1 MSELLFE
8 QPLNEKVR
16 NYLRLEHL
24 AKQLDTHL
32 EEDHQQ
38 RCFYPLFSL
47 CELAERC
54 DFRSEI
60 LKDIDRQLS
69 LLKADSGA
77 LNSAL
82 LSELLDC
89 REQLLIAERPGIHLK
104 QNRFIS
110 ALRQR
115 FSMPGACC
123 NFDLPQLH
131 FWLSKPWQERQYDY
145 EQWVAHFRCLLN
157 PITLLL
163 AASRES
169 CEYRSEIAPAGFFQK
184 ESSQSLSL
192 IRVKLNIA
200 NGCYP
205 TISGHRNRFAIH
217 FVQFDQQ
224 KHSQKPVE
232 FLLATCD

>member
-32 EEDHQQ
+32 EQDHQQ
-38 RCFYPLFSL
+38 RCFYPLFAL
-47 CELAERC
+47 CELTERC

-69 LLKADSGA
+69 LESSDLAAFESPLIDQ
-77 LNSAL
+77 
-82 LSELLDC
+82 LLDY
-89 REQLLIAERPGIHLK
+89 REQLLSAERPGIHLK

-115 FSMPGACC
+115 FNMPGTCC

-131 FWLSKPWQERQYDY
+131 YWLSKPWHERQQDY
-145 EQWVAHFRCLLN
+145 EQWVNHFRCLLN
-157 PITLLL
+157 PITLMLSS
-163 AASRES
+163 SRER
-169 CEYRSEIAPAGFFQK
+169 CEYQPEVAPAGFFQR
-184 ESSQSLSL
+184 ESTQALSL
-192 IRVKLNIA
+192 IRVKLHID

-224 KHSQKPVE
+224 KHSQQPIE